1 MSKIKANAFYSA
13 LLTGSS
19 LILPFITFPYVTRI
33 LAPEGIGQVNFATS
47 FIQYFVIMA
56 SLGVPLYG
64 IREIAKAKDNIDLRS
79 KIFFQLFTIKL
90 LCSLLALVIY
100 LILIFSLT
108 KFIDYLPYY
117 LWGLAIIFI
126 GIFDFNYF
134 FYALEDFKYIT
145 YRTISFQILSVISIF
160 VFIQTEQDALKY
172 FYIPIFINF
181 FNALVNIK
189 YISRF
194 LNFEAIKSKL
204 LLRKHLKPLFF
215 LFSIVFFS
223 SIYNLLD
230 STILGFL
237 AENVQVGYYSVAS
250 KIIRIPLA
258 LIMVLGPIMLPRI
271 SMEFKNANFE
281 EIKRIISKSLQ
292 FVILIGVPI
301 MVGLYVLAPEIIL
314 LVSGK
319 EFSASIDTLRI
330 MSPIPLIIG
339 LTTNFSTQLLVPM
352 GNEKQLLYIV
362 IFGTFCSLL
371 LNFILIPILLQNG
384 AAISFLIT
392 ETVVLMACYF
402 FTAKYITISIPHK
415 QILVNIF
422 ISIPFAGIVLITKH
436 FLSLP
441 ISILLLSITV
451 SALYYFIIQL
461 YLIKNSLLIEIKVA
475 VIQKIQSI
483 AKR

>member
-1 MSKIKANAFYSA
+1 MSKIQTNAFYSA
-13 LLTGSS
+13 ILTVSN

-33 LAPEGIGQVNFATS
+33 LAPAGIGQVNFATS
-47 FIQYFVIMA
+47 FIQYFVIIA

-79 KIFFQLFTIKL
+79 RIFFQLITIKL

-100 LILIFSLT
+100 LILIFSLP
-108 KFIDYLPYY
+108 KFTNYLPYY

-145 YRTISFQILSVISIF
+145 YRTIFFQIISVISIF
-160 VFIQTEQDALKY
+160 IFIKTEQDALKY

-181 FNALVNIK
+181 FNTLVNIK

-204 LLRKHLKPLFF
+204 QLRKHLKPLFL
-215 LFSIVFFS
+215 LFSIVFFT

-237 AENVQVGYYSVAS
+237 AENVNVGYYSVAS

-271 SMEFKNANFE
+271 SMEFKNANFK
-281 EIKRIISKSLQ
+281 EIKRMIAKSLQ
-292 FVILIGVPI
+292 FVILMGVPI
-301 MVGLYVLAPEIIL
+301 MVGIYALAPEIIL

-319 EFSASIDTLRI
+319 EFAASIDTLRI

-339 LTTNFSTQLLVPM
+339 LTTNYSTQLLVPM
-352 GNEKQLLYIV
+352 GKEKQLLYIV
-362 IFGTFCSLL
+362 IFGTLCSLL
-371 LNFILIPILLQNG
+371 LNFILIPILQQNG
-384 AAISFLIT
+384 SAISFLIT
-392 ETVVLMACYF
+392 ETVVLLACYF
-402 FTAKYITISIPHK
+402 FTKKYITISIPYK
-415 QILVNIF
+415 QIIVNIF
-422 ISIPFAGIVLITKH
+422 ISIPFAGIVLIAKH

-441 ISILLLSITV
+441 ILIILISITV
-451 SALYYFIIQL
+451 SALYYFIVQL
-461 YLIKNSLLIEIKVA
+461 YLIKNVLLLEIKVT
-475 VIQKIQSI
+475 VINKIKSI
-483 AKR
+483 TKL